1 MRIFDRTLA
10 TLERALDV
18 RLARQTTL
26 AANLA
31 NVDTPG
37 FVPRDLDFAAAMGA
51 EGGAPGAIPVPDVSP
66 TPGAGEMPLH
76 LAAWNPAAPA
86 GPSGPPPQPGPP
98 GTLSA
103 LPGALSTTVAAGQAA
118 APGIDGNAVDADRT
132 LVALAVTAL
141 QYGAAAKAVSKK
153 LAILRYVASDGT
165 A

>member
-1 MRIFDRTLA
+1 MRIFDRTLT

-18 RLARQTTL
+18 RLSRQTAL

-37 FVPRDLDFAAAMGA
+37 FVPRDVDFAAAMGA
-51 EGGAPGAIPVPDVSP
+51 GAAADPALPAAPGPGAPGDL
-66 TPGAGEMPLH
+66 PLT
-76 LAAWNPAAPA
+76 LAAWSPPTAGAP
-86 GPSGPPPQPGPP
+86 GLPPPAGPP
-98 GTLSA
+98 GTLAGLAS
-103 LPGALSTTVAAGQAA
+103 PAAGPAT
-118 APGIDGNAVDADRT
+118 APGIDGNAVDADRA
-132 LVALAVTAL
+132 LVAIAENAL